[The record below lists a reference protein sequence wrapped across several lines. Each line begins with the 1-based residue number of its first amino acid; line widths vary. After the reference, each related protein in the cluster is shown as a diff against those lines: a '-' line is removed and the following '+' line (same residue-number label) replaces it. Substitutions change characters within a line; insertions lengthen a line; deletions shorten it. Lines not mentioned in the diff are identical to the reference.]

1 MRCRVC
7 MLLLFLPSALSQ
19 INVQVQI
26 LNATDNSTIQENS
39 LNQQL
44 QAQNLSTATVI
55 SSSLS
60 SQVAVQQCGTGTYA
74 ETSSTVCQL
83 CAAGTASPVVGATNR
98 FTCQTCSPG
107 SWSLTQSSTCTLCP
121 TNTFSP
127 SAAAPSQASCLACP
141 PNSNALVGSDMITKC
156 SCNDRYFIPTNT
168 LQALDPPS
176 AVQFGSWAALA
187 LNAIIVNQAHL
198 AC

>member
-1 MRCRVC
+1 MRRQVC
-7 MLLLFLPSALSQ
+7 MLLFLMPIALAQ

-26 LNATDNSTIQENS
+26 LNATDNSTIQQNS

-74 ETSSTVCQL
+74 EVSSTVCQQ
-83 CAAGTASPVVGATNR
+83 CAAGTASPVVGATDR

-107 SWSLTQSSTCTLCP
+107 SWSLTQSSSCTLCP

-127 SAAAPSQASCLACP
+127 NAAAPSQASCLACP

-168 LQALDPPS
+168 LQVLDPPS

-187 LNAIIVNQAHL
+187 LNVVLVNQAHL